1 MAENASRR
9 RRRHQLTDLA
19 AEGLVWA
26 AWFLLAAAFL
36 LAACIALT
44 LAWPSP

>member
-19 AEGLVWA
+19 TEGLVWT
-26 AWFLLAAAFL
+26 AWFLLTAAFL
-36 LAACIALT
+36 LAGCILLT
-44 LAWPSP
+44 LAWPS